1 MFAMYE
7 IDFSKSWLRWKKP
20 VKPGKKEL
28 FKLLSTAKQDE
39 QCDAVKFAVIFI
51 LNRYLTSM
59 IKISRMRKVIIL

>member
-1 MFAMYE
+1 MNWIFQNVGLVGINRLDE
-7 IDFSKSWLRWKKP
+7 LKI
-20 VKPGKKEL
+20 EL

-39 QCDAVKFAVIFI
+39 QGDAVKFAVIFI